1 MFKTC
6 RQVNDQSSL
15 IRERHNF
22 HDPFLRRKNIPDRK
36 IHFASDCIPLMYI
49 ILQFHLV
56 TIAIKLAASE
66 RAYFPSKLQH
76 ELRNKTPCNRHDEV
90 LGRYDW
96 IFTVYHTG
104 DLFEH
109 FISATPKR
117 ILCITLIN
125 YWKTILCL
133 MNWFIT
139 WDKKKEGSSTRL
151 SFVQNYYW
159 VRK

>member
-1 MFKTC
+1 
-6 RQVNDQSSL
+6 
-15 IRERHNF
+15 
-22 HDPFLRRKNIPDRK
+22 
-36 IHFASDCIPLMYI
+36 MYI

-125 YWKTILCL
+125 Y
-133 MNWFIT
+133 
-139 WDKKKEGSSTRL
+139 
-151 SFVQNYYW
+151 
-159 VRK
+159 